1 MTERRTY
8 RVYGGV
14 QGVGFRWWA
23 RETATG
29 LGLQGTVRNEP
40 DGTVR
45 LDLAGETDEL
55 DRFQLMLARGP
66 TAAHVTDVREEE
78 AGDSDLPD
86 GFRILH

>member
-1 MTERRTY
+1 MKERRTY

-29 LGLQGTVRNEP
+29 LGLDGTVRNEP

-45 LDLAGETDEL
+45 LDVAGETDEL
-55 DRFQLMLARGP
+55 DRFQVMLARGP
-66 TAAHVTDVREEE
+66 AAAHVTAVREEQ
-78 AGDSDLPD
+78 GDASDLPD
-86 GFRILH
+86 GFRIVH